1 MVVVVIE
8 NATTEN
14 YDSLKSFSFSIF
26 ILNKWLAHEYIQLLI
41 KNFYLTYLHIHLF
54 KYICKLN
61 QYLIETNKF
70 TVY

>member
-41 KNFYLTYLHIHLF
+41 KNFYLT
-54 KYICKLN
+54 
-61 QYLIETNKF
+61 
-70 TVY
+70 